1 MTVTN
6 VRQYS
11 QIAGTTLKVAGGVMI
26 LSALLDFI
34 VLTFPTQI
42 SNPGWLINLATQLVD
57 RGIVPMVGIALLLA
71 GYWIS
76 SASAGPQE
84 SPKKILDL
92 RLWALLL
99 ACLLGLIYLLL
110 FPIHLNNV
118 YRVQNQRLEQ
128 ISQQA
133 EEAEQ
138 ELEATIQSEEFQN
151 RIEQRKTQLKAQ
163 ITDLLQNEGRLQE
176 AIANNELPPQVQ
188 DLLERAKTDPA
199 VIDQFLDEQASE
211 LPNQLLGRIRNRKEE
226 LEDNTSTTTFKSSL
240 QTGIN
245 SLLLAIGYVT
255 IGGTGLKSMGIGR
268 SKGRRRPVPPP
279 R

>member
-42 SNPGWLINLATQLVD
+42 SNPGWLIGLATQLVD

-99 ACLLGLIYLLL
+99 SCLLGLMYLLL

-128 ISQQA
+128 IQEQATQA
-133 EEAEQ
+133 EEQVQAQIE
-138 ELEATIQSEEFQN
+138 SEEFQN
-151 RIEQRKTQLKAQ
+151 RIEQRKVQLKAQ
-163 ITDLLQNEGRLQE
+163 ITGLLENEERLQE
-176 AIANNELPPQVQ
+176 AIDNNELPPQVQ
-188 DLLERAKTDPA
+188 DLLERAKTDPSE
-199 VIDQFLDEQASE
+199 IDRFLDEQASA
-211 LPNQLLGRIRNRKEE
+211 LPNQLLGRIRNRREE
-226 LEDNTSTTTFKSSL
+226 LEENTSTTTFKSSL

-268 SKGRRRPVPPP
+268 SKGRRRPAPPP